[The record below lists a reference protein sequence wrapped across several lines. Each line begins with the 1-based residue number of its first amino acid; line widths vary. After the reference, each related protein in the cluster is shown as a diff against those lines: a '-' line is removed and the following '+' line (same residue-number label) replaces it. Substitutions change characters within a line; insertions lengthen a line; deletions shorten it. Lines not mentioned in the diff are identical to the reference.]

1 MVKDLPGVEKEKAL
15 KKFRRELR
23 AGLYSY
29 LILSI
34 LEKKGEL
41 HGYAIRKELEDLSS
55 GELVPSEGALY
66 DILKSL
72 KKLGLVENFWAEIG
86 GRPRKYY
93 RLTPLG
99 QEVIREVRAEI
110 EEIKRTLERL
120 EDPRAASNI

>member
-1 MVKDLPGVEKEKAL
+1 MKDLPGVEKEKAL